1 MVMLRLHHEI
11 HDNIHLSIAVG
22 YFSLQKFRYSVYKK
36 SLVFRREDKN
46 VTEINSNNILTT
58 EITQCTGALSSIIP
72 YTNPPNGI
80 PPFVIIPTI
89 ENIRDMYSS
98 GVCFWIKVCTGTLIN
113 MIATLNKKRIAERNT
128 KYNSVPVPRK
138 YKMRGNSKTENA
150 SIVTM
155 SRPQPIIRGLETFF
169 SFLFS

>member
-1 MVMLRLHHEI
+1 MT
-11 HDNIHLSIAVG
+11 
-22 YFSLQKFRYSVYKK
+22 
-36 SLVFRREDKN
+36 VFVPPLTKN
-46 VTEINSNNILTT
+46 VTEINSNNTLTAD
-58 EITQCTGALSSIIP
+58 ITQCTGVLLSIIP
-72 YTNPPNGI
+72 YADTPNGI
-80 PPFVIIPTI
+80 PSFIIIPTI

-98 GVCFWIKVCTGTLIN
+98 GVCFLIKVCTGTLSN
-113 MIATLNKKRIAERNT
+113 MIATLNKKRIPERNT

-138 YKMRGNSKTENA
+138 YKMCGNSKPENA